1 MSTIPTL
8 VTPKDVQSVG
18 EETLAF
24 YIYESDIEVSDLSAD
39 VLRSI
44 VSHIKP
50 VRDELGKEYTTGDP
64 LCYPPDWYDSYVFPL
79 DCAISKCQA
88 ELAERNRFEDS
99 EGDSEW

>member
-1 MSTIPTL
+1 MSNIPTL
-8 VTPKDVQSVG
+8 NSPKEVQSVG

-24 YIYESDIEVSDLSAD
+24 YIYESDIDPSTLSAD

-50 VRDELGKEYTTGDP
+50 VRNELNKEYTTGDP

-79 DCAISKCQA
+79 DCAINKCQD
-88 ELAERNRFEDS
+88 ELDDRNRAEESEEDS
-99 EGDSEW
+99 EW